1 MSDSPAPMHPTA
13 EVAFWAG
20 CGLPAAWAQQPQWRI
35 LDTGFA
41 SGAIAGLD
49 FLATWGA
56 WRTDPARCQLLHYV
70 ATATHLPSADV
81 LREQIA
87 PSHPLAPLLAEL
99 AAQCWGL
106 LPGVHRLRF
115 DGGRVTLTLL
125 LGDTQAMLR
134 QQDMEVDS
142 VYLASDSAAPPNLH
156 TLKAIAR
163 ACRRGTRLAG
173 PAASAQTLKDL
184 KQCGFVVGV
193 GTDSDLGTNPAPL
206 LATYNPAWEPR
217 KAPLWPQSALAAPFN
232 ATPGKAVIIG
242 AGIAGSACA
251 QQLAL
256 RDWQVTVL
264 DAASYPAA
272 GASALPAGIFAP
284 HTSSDDSV
292 LSRITRAGLRT
303 TVQWAH
309 TLLQEDQ
316 DWQMTGV
323 LERRLAQVPDDEVA
337 AHADD
342 ATAPTAPKTEA
353 STNRLGAHAMPASW
367 QTPALAGA
375 AAAWSQPASPTQ
387 LQAQQLPADDPAL
400 WHTHAG
406 WLRPAALV
414 QALLQQPNIRFQG
427 GAKVAHI
434 QRSASKSANNAPWT
448 VLDDAG
454 HTLATA
460 DLVVICAG
468 PQSLALS
475 AAFTP
480 QALPLQP
487 IRGQVSWAAL
497 HSAEATTPA
506 SNPVNGHG
514 SWLPQCLLNP
524 GGDAAASTP
533 VTGWVMGSSF
543 ERDVDALPPG
553 PQAVAAAHHANWAK
567 LQTLLPQASQSYAKG
582 FATAHTWAQVR
593 CASADRLPVLGPLVP
608 GAVDS
613 AGLWVCTAMG
623 SRGLTWA
630 MLSAELLAA
639 RLHGEPLPLP
649 NALAKAMSADRYL
662 PD

>member
-1 MSDSPAPMHPTA
+1 
-13 EVAFWAG
+13 
-20 CGLPAAWAQQPQWRI
+20 
-35 LDTGFA
+35 
-41 SGAIAGLD
+41 
-49 FLATWGA
+49 
-56 WRTDPARCQLLHYV
+56 
-70 ATATHLPSADV
+70 
-81 LREQIA
+81 
-87 PSHPLAPLLAEL
+87 
-99 AAQCWGL
+99 
-106 LPGVHRLRF
+106 
-115 DGGRVTLTLL
+115 
-125 LGDTQAMLR
+125 MLR

-142 VYLASDSAAPPNLH
+142 VYLGHDSAAPLNLH

-184 KQCGFVVGV
+184 KQCGFVVAD
-193 GTDSDLGTNPAPL
+193 GTDTGTSPTPL
-206 LATYNPAWEPR
+206 QATYNPAWEPR
-217 KAPLWPQSALAAPFN
+217 KAPLWPQSALAERPHTT
-232 ATPGKAVIIG
+232 TPGKAVVIG

-256 RDWQVTVL
+256 RGWQVTVL
-264 DAASYPAA
+264 DTASHPAA

-303 TVQWAH
+303 TVQWAR
-309 TLLQEDQ
+309 TLLQEGQ

-342 ATAPTAPKTEA
+342 ATEPTAPKTEA
-353 STNRLGAHAMPASW
+353 TTNRLGAHAMPASW
-367 QTPALAGA
+367 QNPALASA
-375 AAAWSQPASPTQ
+375 AAAWSQPASPAQ

-414 QALLQQPNIRFQG
+414 QALLQHPGIRFQG

-434 QRSASKSANNAPWT
+434 QRSATESENEAPWT

-454 HTLATA
+454 HTLATG

-487 IRGQVSWAAL
+487 IRGQVSWAPLDDA
-497 HSAEATTPA
+497 AATQQA
-506 SNPVNGHG
+506 ANPVNGHG
-514 SWLPQCLLNP
+514 SWLPLCRLNP
-524 GGDAAASTP
+524 GGDPTTSTP
-533 VTGWVMGSSF
+533 VAGWVMGATF
-543 ERDVDALPPG
+543 ERHITEMPPSDADTSLNRTL
-553 PQAVAAAHHANWAK
+553 NWNK
-567 LQTLLPQASQSYAKG
+567 LQALLPSLSQCYGHA
-582 FATAHTWAQVR
+582 FATAQTWAQVR
-593 CASADRLPVLGPLVP
+593 CTSTDRLPIVGPLP
-608 GAVDS
+608 NF
-613 AGLWVCTAMG
+613 GLTNHSLPPIICTAMG
-623 SRGLTWA
+623 SRGLTLA
-630 MLSAELLAA
+630 LLCAEYMASLIHREPSPVSKSLS
-639 RLHGEPLPLP
+639 
-649 NALAKAMSADRYL
+649 KAISSERWNI
-662 PD
+662 